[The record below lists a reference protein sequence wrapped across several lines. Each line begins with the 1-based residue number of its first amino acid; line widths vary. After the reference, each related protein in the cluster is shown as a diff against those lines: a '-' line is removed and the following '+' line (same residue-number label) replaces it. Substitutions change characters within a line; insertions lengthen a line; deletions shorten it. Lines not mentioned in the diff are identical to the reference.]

1 MRNKFY
7 LKYIILIITVISFIA
22 IIQFKAYEFLCTD
35 VYYHAKMAQLILD
48 SGKLVEIFPWLQYT
62 ILNDNFVEH
71 HLLFHILL
79 LPFFKI
85 LEPFLA
91 AKIATIVFATTFFI
105 VFFVILKKLN
115 IKSSLYWT
123 LFLLF
128 SSSLFI
134 FRLNLLRA
142 QSLALILLL
151 IGIYLLI
158 KKYFIYLIPL
168 TIFYVWLFDG
178 FIILGIVIAIKSLME
193 AYYLFKTKNYKL
205 ISDLF
210 YPILCYLAGIAIA
223 IILNPYFPKN
233 IYHLFFHLY
242 HVALKDPFSNMP
254 VGIEWYMSTPWFL
267 ISSSLIII
275 ILLVIAI
282 FIILLTKIK
291 HRKVNKTILFLFLNA
306 LVFFLLTI
314 VVRKMIEYSAPL
326 IILLAAY
333 VYTNNYIAINKY
345 FGKLFLFK
353 NKYVPKL
360 LIVFFLLS
368 AAIYNFQ
375 AVYFNLNNDKEG
387 KINTKKA
394 GIWIKENIPAKE
406 IIYHLD
412 WSESPQLLFYNDQNY
427 YIAGLDPNFMKEYNY
442 DLYRKWHQL
451 FSQQSL
457 ENSHQ
462 IIKQDFKANYAYINK
477 DFSEFVN
484 YTKKDL
490 RFATIYENENILI
503 YKIK

>member
-1 MRNKFY
+1 MRIKFY
-7 LKYIILIITVISFIA
+7 LKYIILITTVISFIA

-79 LPFFKI
+79 LPFFKL

-91 AKIATIVFATTFFI
+91 AKIATIIFSAAFFI
-105 VFFVILKKLN
+105 AFFVILKKLN
-115 IKSSLYWT
+115 IKFPHFWT
-123 LFLLF
+123 LLLLF

-158 KKYFIYLIPL
+158 KNNYIYLIPL
-168 TIFYVWLFDG
+168 TIFYAWLFDG
-178 FIILGIVIAIKSLME
+178 FIILGIVIAIKSLIE
-193 AYYLFKTKNYKL
+193 VYYLFKTKNTKL

-210 YPILCYLAGIAIA
+210 YPIFCYLTGVVIA

-242 HVALKDPFSNMP
+242 QVALKDPFSNMP
-254 VGIEWYMSTPWFL
+254 VGIEWYMSAPRFL

-275 ILLVIAI
+275 ALFVISI

-291 HRKVNKTILFLFLNA
+291 HRKIGKITLFLFLNA
-306 LVFFLLTI
+306 VIFFILTI

-333 VYTNNYIAINKY
+333 LYTNNHIAINKY
-345 FGKLFLFK
+345 IGKLFLFK
-353 NKYVPKL
+353 NKYTSKL
-360 LIVFFLLS
+360 LIIFLLTS

-375 AVYFNLNNDKEG
+375 AVYFNLNNDKED
-387 KINTKKA
+387 KTNIKKA
-394 GIWIKENIPAKE
+394 SIWMKENIPANE
-406 IIYHLD
+406 IVYHLD

-442 DLYRKWHQL
+442 NLYQKWHQL

-457 ENSHQ
+457 ENSYQ
-462 IIKQDFKANYAYINK
+462 IIKQDFKADYVFINK
-477 DFSEFVN
+477 DFSEFVD
-484 YTKKDL
+484 YAKKDF
-490 RFATIYENENILI
+490 RFETIYENENILI
-503 YKIK
+503 YKLK